1 MSFVEGKGLFLTQPL
16 YDTVQIPAAG
26 VLASFFTVP
35 RGGALTAAINKDD
48 RHTNLVQAGRLEL
61 GNSFEIRAISL
72 NVRHSVQAGAL
83 PIVADI
89 KAVSSGSFRLI
100 IGGQTEAFKIP
111 TAYIPSGGADFVHMS
126 NIAAAATEFNLSR
139 GVAVT
144 QNRYMLEEVINIQ
157 PQESFEVRLENMDAI
172 AAATQVAVMLWG
184 VLLRPVR

>member
-1 MSFVEGKGLFLTQPL
+1 LFLSQPL

-26 VLASFFTVP
+26 VVASFFTVP

-72 NVRHSVQAGAL
+72 SIRQSVQAGAL
-83 PIVADI
+83 PTVADI
-89 KAVSSGSFRLI
+89 KAISSGSFRMI
-100 IGGQTEAFKIP
+100 FGGQTEVLKVP
-111 TAYIPSGGADFVHMS
+111 TMNIPSGGADFVHMS
-126 NIAAAATEFNLSR
+126 NIAAAVTEFNLSR
-139 GVAVT
+139 GVAVV
-144 QNRYMLEEVINIQ
+144 QNRFPLEEVLNIQ

-172 AAATQVAVMLWG
+172 VAATQVTVMLWG